1 MTAAAVI
8 RAVRPFPAVLQR
20 ESAVPLLPAVHR
32 IRAVQLRLVPAV
44 PLRPVALL
52 TRTVQLR
59 LVPAVQLRLAV
70 LLTRTVQLRPVPAVQ
85 PRLAV
90 LLIRTVQLRLV
101 PAVQTPA
108 VLHRAVMAVVMSAA
122 KAARPKM
129 RVRSPS

>member
-1 MTAAAVI
+1 MTDAATI
-8 RAVRPFPAVLQR
+8 QAVRLFPAVLQR
-20 ESAVPLLPAVHR
+20 VSAVPLPPAVHR
-32 IRAVQLRLVPAV
+32 IQAVQLRLKPAV
-44 PLRPVALL
+44 L
-52 TRTVQLR
+52 
-59 LVPAVQLRLAV
+59 LRLAV
-70 LLTRTVQLRPVPAVQ
+70 LLTRTVQLRLVPAVQ

-108 VLHRAVMAVVMSAA
+108 VLLRAVMAVVMSAA